1 MHTLNICTPIDLH
14 LLFDGAWEN
23 MRERERKKKSLAVIN
38 KEVMR
43 ALERKRKRK
52 NDVNIYV

>member
-1 MHTLNICTPIDLH
+1 
-14 LLFDGAWEN
+14 
-23 MRERERKKKSLAVIN
+23 MREREREKKKSLAVIN